1 MNLFT
6 LLKGAGY
13 DVDVFW
19 VNGLK
24 TTSEAFETQ
33 KKIARKLGV
42 KFLDEIVDY
51 GYDLVVDGIFG
62 VGLNRIVTGKQAEAI
77 KNVIPVQ
84 FTETTS
90 EMVAVGADTV
100 EVFFAKNADEI
111 VGTAVKSFSNNGF
124 NGFISVMVGFD
135 TKGTITGYS
144 VLAQGETPGLGTKMV
159 DWFAEGGKGN
169 IIGITPGDKGISV
182 KKDGGEVDAIT
193 AATISSRAFCDAI
206 NRAAQALG
214 GVSAWSGATPQE
226 TQVQETEAQEVV
238 EQVEP
243 IKE

>member
-1 MNLFT
+1 MGKKVESSFINMVVVLFSIT
-6 LLKGAGY
+6 LIAAAAVGY
-13 DVDVFW
+13 VYS
-19 VNGLK
+19 L
-24 TTSEAFETQ
+24 TEAT
-33 KKIARKLGV
+33 IA
-42 KFLDEIVDY
+42 EA
-51 GYDLVVDGIFG
+51 
-62 VGLNRIVTGKQAEAI
+62 NAQKQAEAI